1 MKVKINCAHDEVRDL
16 INLVPHPKNP
26 NTHSEE
32 QIRLLSKIIQH
43 QGWRNPIVISKRS
56 GYIVAGHG
64 RLMAAELLGLNE
76 APVDIQDF
84 ETEADEMAHLVA
96 DNRIAE
102 LAEVDRSALA
112 DIIAELDTGDIDLEL
127 TGFEIPD
134 IEEIMT
140 AAPPEVDYPE
150 LKEGEG
156 DGLRS
161 MTFIVSDEQFQIID
175 ESVKDA
181 SSFGDN
187 GTNENKNGNGLH
199 GLALLWERQKK

>member
-1 MKVKINCAHDEVRDL
+1 MKTKINCAHDEMRDL
-16 INLVPHPKNP
+16 VNLVPHPKNP

-64 RLMAAELLGLNE
+64 RLMAAELLGLKE
-76 APVDIQDF
+76 APVDLQDF

-102 LAEVDRSALA
+102 LSEVDRSALA

-161 MTFIVSDEQFQIID
+161 MTFIVSDDQFQIID

-181 SSFGDN
+181 SAFGDN